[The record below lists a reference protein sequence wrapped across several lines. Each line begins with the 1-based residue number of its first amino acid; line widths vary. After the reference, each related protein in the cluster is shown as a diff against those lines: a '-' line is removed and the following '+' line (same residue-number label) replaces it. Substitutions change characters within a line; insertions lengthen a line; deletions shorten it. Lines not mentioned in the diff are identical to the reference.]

1 MATTMSGHFP
11 VNMANSKLGNRSQH
25 GRHKAEVEIQA
36 AFLVELEVLTN
47 SLAKSTTSTRDDK

>member
-11 VNMANSKLGNRSQH
+11 VNMANSKLGN